1 VERSLAIGDFARAS
15 HVSVKMLRHYHHIG
29 LLTPAAV
36 DPRTGYRRYR
46 PDQIP
51 AAQVIRRFRQLDMP
65 LEDIQ
70 GILAAPDI
78 ATRNKLIAAHLQRL
92 EEELA
97 RTHTAVTSLRELLTD
112 PQPALQIDRRSI
124 AATPAVAIT
133 ETIDIQDALAWL
145 QGALGELH
153 GAMAA
158 RSLSQRDAPGGI
170 FANDLFTSE
179 RGEATVFIPADG
191 EMRPTGRVRETIIP
205 GAELAVIVHAGP
217 HAGIDRAYGLLG
229 AYVTEHALGVE
240 GPIREYYV
248 VDRHDTADPSA
259 WRTEVG
265 WPIFNTAL

>member
-1 VERSLAIGDFARAS
+1 VERSLTIGDFARAT
-15 HVSVKMLRHYHHIG
+15 HVSVKMLRHYHRIG

-70 GILAAPDI
+70 GILAAPDVV
-78 ATRNKLIAAHLQRL
+78 TRNKLIAVHLERL

-97 RTHTAVTSLRELLTD
+97 RTHSAVTALRSLLTD
-112 PQPALQIDRRSI
+112 PQPALNVDRRSVG
-124 AATPAVAIT
+124 ATPAVAIT
-133 ETIDIQDALAWL
+133 ETIGIQDALAWL

-153 GAMAA
+153 GAVAA
-158 RSLSQRDAPGGI
+158 CSLTQRGAPGGI
-170 FANDLFTSE
+170 FATDLFTSE
-179 RGEATVFIPADG
+179 RGEATVFIPAG
-191 EMRPTGRVRETIIP
+191 GNLRPTGRVSPATIP
-205 GAELAVIVHAGP
+205 AAELAIVVHAGP

-229 AYVTEHALGVE
+229 AYVTEHALAVD
-240 GPIREYYV
+240 GPIREYYLT
-248 VDRHDTADPSA
+248 DRYDTPDSSA

-265 WPIFNTAL
+265 WPIFNTAV